1 VPKQAVTPMD
11 KLQGSAS
18 QIVIGLPT
26 LMHQTQAANRSLTAM
41 ITNSTRTFQS
51 LAIQTHTQTNTH
63 ADTDTETDTDTD
75 TDTNTDTDTISAAAS
90 QRFGMQVIRLLVQ
103 SYRTV
108 NFGAIFTYP

>member
-1 VPKQAVTPMD
+1 MPKQAVTPMD

-51 LAIQTHTQTNTH
+51 LA
-63 ADTDTETDTDTD
+63 
-75 TDTNTDTDTISAAAS
+75 DTDTISAAAS

>member
-51 LAIQTHTQTNTH
+51 LAIQT
-63 ADTDTETDTDTD
+63 
-75 TDTNTDTDTISAAAS
+75 SAAAS

>member
-41 ITNSTRTFQS
+41 ITNSTRTFQ
-51 LAIQTHTQTNTH
+51 
-63 ADTDTETDTDTD
+63 
-75 TDTNTDTDTISAAAS
+75 TDTISAAAS